1 MTIED
6 GAATTLLEEVEVD
19 VGVGKGGVS
28 KGGGEVGVAAEEAYM
43 TKILSLSAEEVD
55 SKDSSTSGVRGI
67 LSSSVSK
74 PNLMRVNLIHA

>member
-1 MTIED
+1 MTIEE
-6 GAATTLLEEVEVD
+6 GAATTLLEEVD

-43 TKILSLSAEEVD
+43 TKILSLSAEEGD
-55 SKDSSTSGVRGI
+55 SKSSSSGVRGI

>member
-1 MTIED
+1 MTIEE
-6 GAATTLLEEVEVD
+6 GAATTLLEEVD

-55 SKDSSTSGVRGI
+55 SKSSSSGVRGI